1 MIRNRLAQASDDRGV
16 ALVAAMGVAL
26 IGMMVAS
33 LVIAQTIMA
42 SNDSGRDRLRTT
54 EIHTAEGAIDATM
67 ARLETESPCT
77 INPQD
82 IGGGVQE
89 TRVTVELFYFD
100 DLSATPIGCT
110 GGTLDAVPTK
120 ATVRATSVGTRDSVG
135 LNPER
140 TLEANLALV
149 PRPEQSED
157 AAIFSGT
164 DISVGAGFTLSPKV
178 LDSGA
183 DVWVDDGDWDCSG
196 GAKLDGSLIVPQG
209 SVKFPNS
216 QCHVGGDV
224 WAQNGF
230 RNNSTGAGTYSVDG
244 NLTVRSG
251 NLTTD
256 NPLYVGGDILVG
268 GSKVG
273 YHPANAEGTA
283 KYNVGPGAITDIAP
297 VGLPIINYTPSDW
310 AGFQKLNKV
319 DMSNLINAQYPMQSW
334 ERSEIDKCNY
344 AGWISSIKGPVKLPA
359 TDTVFDMRSCPSGFR
374 TQSGFAFELFA
385 DTAIFPNS
393 FTTSNPLTFSS
404 GDGNPHKLW
413 VIVPHATGNGFI
425 SNSTPMTIKAPL
437 ESFWYAP
444 GRVDIN
450 NSSSFIGQ
458 VYGGDV
464 TIHTPAT
471 FTFTNVGVPNI
482 TLGSSATTSS
492 GSYVELLYKR
502 EVS

>member
-1 MIRNRLAQASDDRGV
+1 MIRNRLAQVREDRGV

-33 LVIAQTIMA
+33 LVIAQTIIA
-42 SNDSGRDRLRTT
+42 SNDSGRDRLRTA

-67 ARLETESPCT
+67 AQLETTSPCT
-77 INPQD
+77 ISPRD
-82 IGGGVQE
+82 IGGGAQE
-89 TRVTVELFYFD
+89 TNVSVEIVYFND
-100 DLSATPIGCT
+100 ASATPITCT
-110 GGTLDAVPTK
+110 GGKLDAIPTK

-140 TLEANLALV
+140 TLEASLALV
-149 PRPEQSED
+149 PRTEQSED
-157 AAIFSGT
+157 AAIFSGA
-164 DISVGAGFTLSPKV
+164 DVSVGAGFTLSPKI
-178 LDSGA
+178 LDQGA

-209 SVKFPNS
+209 SVRFPNS

-230 RNNSTGAGTYSVDG
+230 RNNSTASSTYSVDG

-256 NPLYVGGDILVG
+256 NPLYVGKDILVG

-273 YHPANAEGTA
+273 YHPANAEGSAT
-283 KYNVGPGAITDIAP
+283 YGVGAAAIPNIAP
-297 VGLPIINYTPSDW
+297 VGLPIINYVASDW

-344 AGWISSIKGPVKLPA
+344 AGWIGSIEGPVKLPA

-385 DTAIFPNS
+385 DTAIFANS
-393 FTTSNPLTFSS
+393 FTTSGNLAFSS

-413 VIVPHATGNGFI
+413 VIIPHATGSGFI
-425 SNSTPMTIKAPL
+425 SNSTAMTVNPPI

-444 GRVDIN
+444 GRVVIN

-471 FTFTNVGVPNI
+471 FTFTNVGVPGV

-492 GSYVELLYKR
+492 GSIVELLYKR